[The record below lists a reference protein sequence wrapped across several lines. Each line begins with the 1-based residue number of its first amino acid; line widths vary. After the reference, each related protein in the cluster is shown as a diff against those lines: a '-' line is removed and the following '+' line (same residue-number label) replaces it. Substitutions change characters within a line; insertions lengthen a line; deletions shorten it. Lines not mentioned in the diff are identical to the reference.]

1 LIIASVHKF
10 EKLINHILLFLL
22 AIITLLATVHVI
34 WVIGV
39 AVISPP
45 FFLLETHELMEILG
59 MILLVMIGIELLHS
73 VTTYI
78 THRDFHLEIVISV
91 AMIAIT
97 RKIITLDPKELSA
110 GSLLGIAAMVFALAA
125 SYFLIRYS
133 HRDKKNLEMNDT
145 PSLEE
150 QSHP

>member
-1 LIIASVHKF
+1 MIITYVHKF
-10 EKLINHILLFLL
+10 EKIINHILLFLL
-22 AIITLLATVHVI
+22 AIVTLLATVHVV
-34 WVIGV
+34 WVIGNSV
-39 AVISPP
+39 LTPP

-110 GSLLGIAAMVFALAA
+110 GILLGIAAMVFALAV
-125 SYFLIRYS
+125 SYFLIRFS
-133 HRDKKNLEMNDT
+133 NRRKMTLDTNDT
-145 PSLEE
+145 RPLEKDSL
-150 QSHP
+150 P